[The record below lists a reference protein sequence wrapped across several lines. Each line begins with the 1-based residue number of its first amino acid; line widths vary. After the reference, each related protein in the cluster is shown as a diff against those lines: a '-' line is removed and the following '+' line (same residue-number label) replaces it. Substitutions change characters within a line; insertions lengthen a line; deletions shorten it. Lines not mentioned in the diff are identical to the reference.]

1 MTRNNHDHPL
11 LQCTIRVTARGADRD
26 MGPLTRRYDIM
37 DENDEEMLAT
47 AADSIQNMVAGN
59 RRININD
66 VMLLYGACAYSSA
79 AAGWQGSCTSAIGE
93 GLPDMLSDHQV
104 MIGVPDMIKRL
115 EISIVDRV
123 GGGAADV
130 VIQDPIRPASYVKRG
145 LSQGQSSA
153 PASPASAS
161 ASSPASFSNSND
173 GDGRAAMGEIP

>member
-1 MTRNNHDHPL
+1 MTRNNHGHPL

-37 DENDEEMLAT
+37 DENDEEMLAA

-79 AAGWQGSCTSAIGE
+79 AADRQGSCMSAIEE

-115 EISIVDRV
+115 EISITDRA
-123 GGGAADV
+123 GGDTVNVAV
-130 VIQDPIRPASYVKRG
+130 QDPIRPASYMKRG
-145 LSQGQSSA
+145 VSRVQS
-153 PASPASAS
+153 S
-161 ASSPASFSNSND
+161 ASSPASFSNSN
-173 GDGRAAMGEIP
+173 GRDGRAAMGKIP

>member
-1 MTRNNHDHPL
+1 MTRNNHSHPL

-37 DENDEEMLAT
+37 DGNDEGMLAA
-47 AADSIQNMVAGN
+47 AADSIQNMIAGN

-79 AAGWQGSCTSAIGE
+79 AADRQGSCMSAIEE

-115 EISIVDRV
+115 EISITDRA
-123 GGGAADV
+123 GGDTVNVAV
-130 VIQDPIRPASYVKRG
+130 QDPIRPASYMKRG
-145 LSQGQSSA
+145 VGRVQSS
-153 PASPASAS
+153 ASPASAS
-161 ASSPASFSNSND
+161 ASSPASFSNSN
-173 GDGRAAMGEIP
+173 GRYGRAAMGGIP